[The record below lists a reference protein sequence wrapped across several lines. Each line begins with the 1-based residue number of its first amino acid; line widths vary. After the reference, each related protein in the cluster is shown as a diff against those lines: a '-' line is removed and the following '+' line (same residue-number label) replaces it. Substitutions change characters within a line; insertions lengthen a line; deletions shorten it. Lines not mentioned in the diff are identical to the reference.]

1 MLNVKTSRR
10 KSSRLYKTG
19 KNAGKKKKRKKEEE
33 ENKLA
38 TQAQM
43 KAGNKPSPLRRK
55 WWSGM

>member
-19 KNAGKKKKRKKEEE
+19 KNAGKKKEKKEEE

>member
-19 KNAGKKKKRKKEEE
+19 KNAGKKKKKKRRRG
-33 ENKLA
+33 KKVA